1 MKSKKAKQEKSII
14 TNNGKLRVD
23 SFHKINELFPNLMTD
38 YQNIQTNSLQN
49 YLSKY
54 SIEHAIKINDIK
66 LAKKIL
72 NDLQRV
78 AIIHE
83 SLNELEFYRIMD
95 LQNLI

>member
-1 MKSKKAKQEKSII
+1 MKNSISN
-14 TNNGKLRVD
+14 NNGKLRVD
-23 SFHKINELFPNLMTD
+23 SFHIINELFPDLMTD
-38 YQNIQTNSLQN
+38 YQNIGTNSLQN
-49 YLSKY
+49 YLSKF